1 MKDIIAIKYNLNTQ
15 RDYLKLKLEQK
26 ELVEFNN
33 WKSMEENANSRE
45 AMDKTIARLKL
56 EDESWMLEEGDLI
69 ELKNKATLA
78 GNIYDTLMS
87 YLNQQIPKES
97 VDRIANEYIEE
108 FDLGEYL

>member
-1 MKDIIAIKYNLNTQ
+1 MKDIIAIKYNLNTP

-26 ELVEFNN
+26 ELVEYNN
-33 WKSMEENANSRE
+33 WKSKEENASSRE
-45 AMDKTIARLKL
+45 AMDKVVARLKL
-56 EDESWMLEEGDLI
+56 ESESWMLEEAGLI
-69 ELKNKATLA
+69 EIKNKATLV